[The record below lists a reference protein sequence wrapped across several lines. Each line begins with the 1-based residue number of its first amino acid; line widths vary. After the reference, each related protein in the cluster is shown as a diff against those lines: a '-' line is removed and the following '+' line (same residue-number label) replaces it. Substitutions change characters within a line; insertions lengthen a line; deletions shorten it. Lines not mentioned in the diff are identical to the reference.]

1 MEIKCPRFFIV
12 TLFFL
17 RYSSFDKYAVLYYD
31 ESGERRRR
39 PAVKYK
45 ESVMKYDDLFLCRMM
60 MRMYTV
66 ASADPADPL
75 FAEKNDLWQTY
86 RPLENEMIRAFAAEG
101 IRPTAV
107 SVISDFNGEIKKMPE
122 LVFCYAPQT
131 IEVPADIY
139 GLFPA
144 YAVKGFSAPSEP
156 PVIRLGYTGRCYDY
170 KTKVKLVTDG
180 LQIGALGKIVLDLFT
195 LKKMTKDGVS
205 CRLTHELLHVFGV
218 NEEEMAVYK
227 PKAFFALRD
236 RMDAFSE
243 KVLDVLNDAEPDFRR
258 RAKAVAD
265 AHPQWED
272 AMEQLGNRLYLMGFP
287 AEPKTALSAEIRLPE
302 GVTSRNTVDWR
313 LREILFM

>member
-1 MEIKCPRFFIV
+1 
-12 TLFFL
+12 
-17 RYSSFDKYAVLYYD
+17 
-31 ESGERRRR
+31 
-39 PAVKYK
+39 
-45 ESVMKYDDLFLCRMM
+45 MKYDDLFLCRMM

-66 ASADPADPL
+66 SSAEPSDPL
-75 FAEKNDLWQTY
+75 FAEKNALWQAY
-86 RPLENEMIRAFAAEG
+86 RPLENTMIHAFVSEG

-107 SVISDFNGEIKKMPE
+107 SVISDFNGDIKKMPE
-122 LVFCYAPQT
+122 LVFCCAPHT

-144 YAVKGFSAPSEP
+144 YGVPGFSAPAEP

-170 KTKVKLVTDG
+170 KTKVKLITDG
-180 LQIGALGKIVLDLFT
+180 LQIGSLGKIVLDMFT
-195 LKKMTKDGVS
+195 LKKMTKAGVS

-227 PKAFFALRD
+227 PKAFFDLRE
-236 RMDAFSE
+236 RMDVFSE
-243 KVLDVLNDAEPDFRR
+243 RVLDVLNEAEPDFREGVCR
-258 RAKAVAD
+258 VAE
-265 AHPQWED
+265 AHPEWEE

-287 AEPKTALSAEIRLPE
+287 ADPQTVLTAEIRLPE